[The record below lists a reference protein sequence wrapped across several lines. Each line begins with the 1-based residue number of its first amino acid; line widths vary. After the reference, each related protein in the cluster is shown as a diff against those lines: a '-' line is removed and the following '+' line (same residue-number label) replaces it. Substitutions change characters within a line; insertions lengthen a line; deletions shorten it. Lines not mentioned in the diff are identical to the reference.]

1 MILRGSGLGYEVVA
15 ERENE
20 SFHEK
25 KFLVMGRGG
34 GCAGHLQKLINKCM
48 VFG

>member
-1 MILRGSGLGYEVVA
+1 MILRGSGLGYEVAA

-25 KFLVMGRGG
+25 KLLVMGRG
-34 GCAGHLQKLINKCM
+34 AGHLQKLINKCM